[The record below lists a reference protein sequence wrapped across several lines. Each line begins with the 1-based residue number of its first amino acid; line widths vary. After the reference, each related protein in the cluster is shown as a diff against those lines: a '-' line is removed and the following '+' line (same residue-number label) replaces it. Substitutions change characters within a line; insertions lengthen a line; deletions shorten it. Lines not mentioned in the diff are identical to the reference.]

1 MDETEIKRKKVISIL
16 KIILILLVLLLV
28 CTCFYKGSSY
38 RSQVLKH
45 IEKIGDN
52 PTQNQID
59 EMFISGQYI
68 YGDDPESAK
77 LYFERVVEYEPR
89 AAYYLSEYYY
99 EKKDMDNY
107 LKWAKNAGERGVG
120 DAQFNLGVYY
130 SRRNNIKESECW
142 YLKAAEQ
149 NYMKAQYNLANLYI
163 RQNKIEDAK
172 IWYLKASEL
181 GSEEAKTELKNLD
194 DMED

>member
-1 MDETEIKRKKVISIL
+1 MDETEMKRKKVISIL
-16 KIILILLVLLLV
+16 KMVLILLVLLLL
-28 CTCFYKGSSY
+28 CTCFYEGSSY

-77 LYFERVVEYEPR
+77 LYFEKVAEYEPR

-107 LKWAKNAGERGVG
+107 LKWAKHAGERGVG

-130 SRRNNIKESECW
+130 KEKNKLKEAEKW
-142 YLKAAEQ
+142 YIKAAEQ
-149 NYMKAQYNLANLYI
+149 GHVEAQYNLGVLYEKNN
-163 RQNKIEDAK
+163 R
-172 IWYLKASEL
+172 L
-181 GSEEAKTELKNLD
+181 EEAENWYIKSAEQGFVNAQYNLGV
-194 DMED
+194 

>member
-1 MDETEIKRKKVISIL
+1 MLYILILMGSNKMDETEMKRKKVISIL
-16 KIILILLVLLLV
+16 KMVLILLVLLLL
-28 CTCFYKGSSY
+28 CTCFYEGSSY

-77 LYFERVVEYEPR
+77 LYFEKVAEYEPR

-130 SRRNNIKESECW
+130 KEKNKLKEAEKW
-142 YLKAAEQ
+142 Y
-149 NYMKAQYNLANLYI
+149 I
-163 RQNKIEDAK
+163 
-172 IWYLKASEL
+172 KASEQM
-181 GSEEAKTELKNLD
+181 ETEGEKVR
-194 DMED
+194 